1 MHAVFHYTGHRG
13 NKPASV
19 GTTLTSLTY
28 NHHALSATSEFKT
41 GASGSIELQQ
51 LQS

>member
-19 GTTLTSLTY
+19 RTTLTLT
-28 NHHALSATSEFKT
+28 
-41 GASGSIELQQ
+41 
-51 LQS
+51 